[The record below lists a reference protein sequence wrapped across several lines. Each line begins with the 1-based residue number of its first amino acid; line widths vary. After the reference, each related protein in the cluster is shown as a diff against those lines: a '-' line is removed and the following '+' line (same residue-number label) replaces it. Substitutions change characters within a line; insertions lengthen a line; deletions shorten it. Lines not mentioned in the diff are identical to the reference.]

1 MSQTNQEKLDEMY
14 EMIQENNEIL
24 RSLLRRERI
33 ANFMRILYWLFIIG
47 TLLGVYYY
55 AQPYMLKI
63 TENFSSLQNAITNVN
78 NNLNTVGGQLP
89 ETKAIRSFLDVIKSF
104 FNK

>member
-89 ETKAIRSFLDVIKSF
+89 ETKAIRNFLDVIKSF